1 MWVSEYFILF
11 SIFIDCIGVTL
22 VNEIIQVSGAQFCNT
37 LSVHCVV
44 CSPPQVRSPSVT
56 IYSPSPPLPPPSPLP
71 GNHHTV
77 VCVHL
82 GSSGGGFLFYSIIQI
97 NSFLWVFTFAV
108 PFPGIIFSPDINK
121 ACSFTSW
128 RSLIKNLL
136 SYFYPGF
143 STKN

>member
-1 MWVSEYFILF
+1 MTSQVTQCVASLAFQIFKDLCVYMWVSEYFILF

-82 GSSGGGFLFYSIIQI
+82 GSSGGGVSLLLNHPDKFLPLGLYIC
-97 NSFLWVFTFAV
+97 
-108 PFPGIIFSPDINK
+108 
-121 ACSFTSW
+121 CSFP
-128 RSLIKNLL
+128 RNNFFPR
-136 SYFYPGF
+136 Y
-143 STKN
+143 